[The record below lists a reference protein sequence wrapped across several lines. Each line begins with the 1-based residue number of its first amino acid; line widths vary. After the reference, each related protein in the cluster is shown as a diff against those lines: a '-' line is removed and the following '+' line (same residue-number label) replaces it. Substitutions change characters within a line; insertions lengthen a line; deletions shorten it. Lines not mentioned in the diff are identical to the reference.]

1 MKKSMKLSVKL
12 TKNNRIFGVPESI
25 MKITTIVVLIVI
37 WEFLSR
43 AGYLNPLHFPS
54 PSKLIA
60 TFWELITIGYPTGI
74 TVWVHIRATVVRI
87 LQGYALAAVV
97 AIPLGLVIGRSYLL
111 QRAANPVITFA
122 RSIAVISL
130 LPLAIAWF
138 GVGELARVLLITWG
152 CFWAILTNTI
162 QGARQV
168 DVNYINAGK
177 MLGCGRK
184 QMFWRVILPATLPRI
199 FAGMKISLGVG
210 FMIIIAVE
218 MVGTIKGLGA
228 LIQQARF
235 YYSSHIAIDGMIFI
249 GIFGLLI
256 SFVLDKLERFIL
268 PWAVGLEEVER

>member
-1 MKKSMKLSVKL
+1 M
-12 TKNNRIFGVPESI
+12 PESI
-25 MKITTIVVLIVI
+25 VKITTIVVLIVI